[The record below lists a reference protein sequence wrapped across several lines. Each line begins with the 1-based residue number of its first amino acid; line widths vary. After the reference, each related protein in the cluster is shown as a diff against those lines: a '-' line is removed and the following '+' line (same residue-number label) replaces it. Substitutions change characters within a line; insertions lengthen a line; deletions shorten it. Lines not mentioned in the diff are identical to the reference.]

1 MGLLNLALGQ
11 LLGLYLPL
19 AGFLVALYYYD
30 RARQRAVV
38 STLRFWPRRPA
49 PAVRRR
55 HKTIQQ
61 PLSLLLQL
69 LAMLLLLLAIADPRP
84 DGLGGPARRHAI
96 VLDASAVMAASAA
109 GGGTLMDQAK
119 SRALAYLQALPA
131 GDSVLLIAADGSPAV
146 KVGFTADREKLRA
159 GIADTQPGFTAVD
172 LSSAYDLAAGA
183 LRIALD
189 ASDAELAGR
198 GEIGEA
204 AYIGPGR
211 VREEAVRVGR
221 LPAVR
226 WIATDAP
233 ADTFGLRSLRATP
246 NAQQPDKWDVVV
258 AVENYS
264 QQRRAAGLEFFF
276 DSARLGRRKLD
287 LSPNSGGEL
296 EFRIR
301 SERPGRLTAR
311 LIDGDGFAANDEAAI
326 DLPAAVRPAVEII
339 GGNAHDFEPLFAAG
353 ARVRPRY
360 VSSPNELSPSAVHVW
375 AGGAAGNASRRAIYF
390 APETSR
396 SPVPI
401 GRKAFAQP
409 ITEWA
414 VEHPLARGVRDRD
427 LTPRSVSIFEPEAG
441 DTVIARTAAGPA
453 AVARSSGGR
462 RFVAFGFDFADEAV
476 RNHLAAPLLFANAVA
491 WLEPGAFQTGTV
503 EARPPGL
510 VSFPAAGRRRGQI
523 DVRKVDGQPVPWVLA
538 DDSVR
543 FYAEQPG
550 QYLVTMP
557 DRRATL
563 HLTLPEIALRS
574 WRPGVD
580 VLRGVPPAGAA
591 AAPPLVLWPWL
602 AFAAGL
608 ILLFD
613 WIRFGRGGRA
623 GFAAVSP
630 MPARAGYAPL
640 ALDVEEN
647 SGERARR
654 PEEAL
659 Q

>member
-38 STLRFWPRRPA
+38 STLRFWPRKPA

-69 LAMLLLLLAIADPRP
+69 LALLLLLLAIADPRP
-84 DGLGGPARRHAI
+84 DGLGGTARRHAI
-96 VLDASAVMAASAA
+96 VLDTSAVMASSSGSGAS
-109 GGGTLMDQAK
+109 LMEQAK
-119 SRALAYLQALPA
+119 ARALAYLRALPA

-146 KVGFTADREKLRA
+146 RVAFTDDREKLAA
-159 GIADTQPGFTAVD
+159 GIAAAEPGFTAVD

-198 GEIGEA
+198 GDIGEA
-204 AYIGPGR
+204 VYIGPGR
-211 VREEAVRVGR
+211 VREKTVRVGR

-226 WIATDAP
+226 FIATDAP
-233 ADTFGLRSLRATP
+233 ADTFGLRALRAVP
-246 NAQQPDKWDVVV
+246 SLSESGKWDVAV
-258 AVENYS
+258 AVENYTGER
-264 QQRRAAGLEFFF
+264 QTANLEFFF
-276 DSARLGRRKLD
+276 NAGRLGYRKLE
-287 LSPNSGGEL
+287 LAPNSGGEL

-301 SERPGRLTAR
+301 NERPGRLAAR
-311 LIDGDGFAANDEAAI
+311 LAGGDGFAANNEAAV
-326 DLPAAVRPAVEII
+326 DLPAAAHPAVEII
-339 GGNAHDFEPLFAAG
+339 GGDPRDFEPLFAAG

-360 VSSPNELSPSAVHVW
+360 VAQRSELSADSVHVW
-375 AGGAAGNASRRAIYF
+375 AGGAAGNSSRRAIYV
-390 APETSR
+390 APETEQ
-396 SPVPI
+396 SPVRI

-414 VEHPLARGVRDRD
+414 AEHPLARGVRDRD
-427 LTPRSVSIFEPEAG
+427 LTPRSVSIFEPEDG

-462 RFVAFGFDFADEAV
+462 RFVVFGFDLAGEAV

-491 WLEPGAFQTGTV
+491 WLEPDAFQTGMV

-510 VSFPAAGRRRGQI
+510 VSFAAGGYGRAQV
-523 DVRKVDGQPVPWVLA
+523 DVRKADGQSVPWVLA
-538 DDSVR
+538 DDAVR
-543 FYAEQPG
+543 FYAGQRG
-550 QYLVTMP
+550 QYLVTTP
-557 DRRATL
+557 DRRAAL
-563 HLTLPEIALRS
+563 HLNLPEIAPET
-574 WRPGVD
+574 WQPGD
-580 VLRGVPPAGAA
+580 EILRGVPPAGAST
-591 AAPPLVLWPWL
+591 APPIVLWPWL
-602 AFAAGL
+602 AFAAGI
-608 ILLFD
+608 ILLLD
-613 WIRFGRGGRA
+613 WIWFGRGGRSR
-623 GFAAVSP
+623 FAAVSP
-630 MPARAGYAPL
+630 APFRAGYEPPASD
-640 ALDVEEN
+640 AAEK
-647 SGERARR
+647 AR
-654 PEEAL
+654 PPQEVA